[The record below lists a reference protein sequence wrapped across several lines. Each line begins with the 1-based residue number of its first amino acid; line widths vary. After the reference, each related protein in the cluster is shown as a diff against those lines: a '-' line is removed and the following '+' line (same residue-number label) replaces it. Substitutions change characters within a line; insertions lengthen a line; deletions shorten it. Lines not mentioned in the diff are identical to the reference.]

1 MFFII
6 VGYVMN
12 MYFLTVDPTTR
23 KYQWLNKVG
32 IVIIPLGS
40 VMGLVYTVDVNKC
53 ILKCIKKEKK

>member
-32 IVIIPLGS
+32 VIVIPLGS
-40 VMGLVYTVDVNKC
+40 IMGLVYTIDNKC
-53 ILKCIKKEKK
+53 ILKCVKKEK